1 MISEKVI
8 YRSYYLGENEK
19 YLIFFIQLEWGIYV
33 NIEMELFKVYQ

>member
-19 YLIFFIQLEWGIYV
+19 YLIFFYLVGIGNLCKYRNGV
-33 NIEMELFKVYQ
+33 I